1 MKLMWFH
8 LMPYTELPD
17 DFRQKHPSV
26 WVDIHS
32 SLFDPKRAHH
42 MYNDFMDELE
52 YAAEC
57 GFDAICVNEHHSN
70 GYGLM
75 PSPNLIASSLA
86 RRTSDTA
93 ICVMGNSLALYN
105 PPTRVAEE
113 FAMIDC
119 ISGGR
124 LIAGFPV
131 GTPMDTC
138 YAYGQNPS
146 MLRERYLEAHDLV
159 MKAWQEKETFAFNGR
174 FNQQR
179 YVNIWPRPIQ
189 EPHPPVW
196 IPGGGSVETWRWCAE
211 MDYVYCYL
219 SYYGYKAGMATMKG
233 FWDEMAR
240 LGKDRNPYRA
250 GFLQFVGVAESRSEA
265 LERYA
270 EAAEYFYGRCLHVD
284 ARFASP
290 PGYNTEATQRVGL
303 ESQVRMAAEAAMKA
317 SEAKPPP
324 GKDALAGGT
333 TGTTAGSRFNMVAR
347 EMKDIVERGYVIV
360 GSPKD
365 VVEQLE
371 HVAKTLNVGHFMML
385 LQYGNMSKALTK
397 YNTKLFAEQV
407 MPKLRPMF
415 AEWEDRWWP
424 KPLAK
429 SQRAE
434 IPAFRPGA
442 EAAE

>member
-8 LMPYTELPD
+8 LMPYTELPA
-17 DFRQKHPSV
+17 DFRDANPSV

-32 SLFDPKRAHH
+32 SLFDPKRAHL

-52 YAAEC
+52 YAADC

-86 RRTSDTA
+86 RRTTDTA

-138 YAYGQNPS
+138 YAYGTNPS
-146 MLRERYLEAHDLV
+146 QLRQRYMEAHDLV
-159 MKAWQEKETFAFNGR
+159 VRAWTEKDTFAFNGR

-179 YVNIWPRPIQ
+179 YVNIWPRPVQ
-189 EPHPPVW
+189 DPHPPIWV
-196 IPGGGSVETWRWCAE
+196 PGGGSVETWRWCAE
-211 MDYVYCYL
+211 MNYVYCYL
-219 SYYGYKAGMATMKG
+219 SYYGYKAGRATMDG
-233 FWDEMAR
+233 FWAEMDR
-240 LGKDRNPYRA
+240 LGKDRNPYQA
-250 GFLQFVGVAESRSEA
+250 GFLQFIGVGESRQHA
-265 LERYA
+265 YDLYA

-284 ARFASP
+284 PKWSTPPGYTSEGSQRAGIESQVKKAADSTVRGKSTGERFAS
-290 PGYNTEATQRVGL
+290 
-303 ESQVRMAAEAAMKA
+303 
-317 SEAKPPP
+317 
-324 GKDALAGGT
+324 
-333 TGTTAGSRFNMVAR
+333 VAR
-347 EMKDIVERGYVIV
+347 DMDGIVNNGYVII
-360 GSPKD
+360 GSPD
-365 VVEQLE
+365 EVAEQLRE
-371 HVAKTLNVGHFMML
+371 VATNLNVGHLMLL
-385 LQYGNMSKALTK
+385 LQYGNMSKDLCR

-407 MPKLRPMF
+407 MPKLKDLH
-415 AEWEDRWWP
+415 AGWTDHWWP
-424 KPLAK
+424 KPMA
-429 SQRAE
+429 SEQRAD
-434 IPAFRPGA
+434 IPAFMPKL
-442 EAAE
+442 AAE

>member
-1 MKLMWFH
+1 MKFMWFH
-8 LMPYTELPD
+8 LMPYTELPE
-17 DFRQKHPSV
+17 DFRDAHPSV

-52 YAAEC
+52 FAAQC

-86 RRTSDTA
+86 RRTTDTA

-146 MLRERYLEAHDLV
+146 QLRERYHEAHDLI
-159 MKAWQEKETFAFNGR
+159 MRAWTEVDTFAFNGR

-189 EPHPPVW
+189 RPHPPIW
-196 IPGGGSVETWRWCAE
+196 IPGGGSIETWQWCAE
-211 MDYVYCYL
+211 RDYVYSYL
-219 SYYGYKAGMATMKG
+219 SYYGHKVGQATMDG
-233 FWDEMAR
+233 FWKEMSR
-240 LGKDRNPYRA
+240 LDKDRNPYRA
-250 GFLQFVGVAESRSEA
+250 GFAQTVAVAESREQA
-265 LERYA
+265 MELYT
-270 EAAEYFYGRCLHVD
+270 EAAEYFFGRCLHID
-284 ARFASP
+284 PRFVAP
-290 PGYNTEATQRVGL
+290 PGYTTEATTRVGL
-303 ESQVRMAAEAAMKA
+303 QSQVAKAAAYSDKFKLLPTKMPDLVEN
-317 SEAKPPP
+317 
-324 GKDALAGGT
+324 GY
-333 TGTTAGSRFNMVAR
+333 
-347 EMKDIVERGYVIV
+347 IVL
-360 GSPKD
+360 GSPDD
-365 VVEQLE
+365 VIQQIEEL
-371 HVAKTLNVGHFMML
+371 ANNLNVGNLML
-385 LQYGNMSKALTK
+385 LLQFGNMGKDLTK
-397 YNTKLFAEQV
+397 YNTKLFAERV
-407 MPKLRPMF
+407 MPKLRDKF
-415 AEWEDRWWP
+415 GEWEHRWWP
-424 KPLAK
+424 QPMETA
-429 SQRAE
+429 QRAE
-434 IPAFRPGA
+434 LSAYEPRQ
-442 EAAE
+442 AAE

>member
-17 DFRQKHPSV
+17 DFRDKNPSV

-32 SLFDPKRAHH
+32 SLFDPKRAHL

-52 YAAEC
+52 YAAQC

-86 RRTSDTA
+86 RRTTDTA

-146 MLRERYLEAHDLV
+146 QLRQRYLEAHDLV
-159 MKAWQEKETFAFNGR
+159 VRAWKEPDTFAFNGR

-179 YVNIWPRPIQ
+179 YVNIWPRPVQ
-189 EPHPPVW
+189 RPHPPIWV
-196 IPGGGSVETWRWCAE
+196 PGGGSVETWRWCAE

-219 SYYGYKAGMATMKG
+219 SYYGYKAGRATMDG
-233 FWDEMAR
+233 FWNEMSR
-240 LGKDRNPYRA
+240 LGKDRNPYQA
-250 GFLQFVGVAESRSEA
+250 GFLQFVGVGESRQHA
-265 LERYA
+265 FDLYA

-284 ARFASP
+284 ARWAVP
-290 PGYNTEATQRVGL
+290 PGYTSEGSQRAGI
-303 ESQVRMAAEAAMKA
+303 ESQIKQAADANVRGKSTGERFA
-317 SEAKPPP
+317 S
-324 GKDALAGGT
+324 
-333 TGTTAGSRFNMVAR
+333 VAR
-347 EMKDIVERGYVIV
+347 EMDAIVDKGYVVV
-360 GSPKD
+360 GSPD
-365 VVEQLE
+365 EVVEQLRE
-371 HVAKTLNVGHFMML
+371 VAVNLNVGHLML
-385 LQYGNMSKALTK
+385 LLQFGNMSKQLAK

-407 MPKLRPMF
+407 MPKMKGLF
-415 AEWEDRWWP
+415 SEWNDRWWP
-424 KPLAK
+424 QPMATA
-429 SQRAE
+429 QRAE
-434 IPAFRPGA
+434 IPAFTPSL
-442 EAAE
+442 AAE

>member
-1 MKLMWFH
+1 MKFMWFH
-8 LMPYTELPD
+8 LMPYTELPE
-17 DFRQKHPSV
+17 DFRDAHPSV

-52 YAAEC
+52 FAAQC

-86 RRTSDTA
+86 RRTTDTA

-146 MLRERYLEAHDLV
+146 QLRERYHEAHDLI
-159 MKAWQEKETFAFNGR
+159 MRAWTEADTFAFNGR

-189 EPHPPVW
+189 RPHPPIW
-196 IPGGGSVETWRWCAE
+196 IPGGGSIETWQWCAE
-211 MDYVYCYL
+211 RDYVYSYL
-219 SYYGYKAGMATMKG
+219 SYYGHKVGQATMDG
-233 FWDEMAR
+233 FWKEMSR

-250 GFLQFVGVAESRSEA
+250 GFAQTVAVAETREQA
-265 LERYA
+265 MDMYT
-270 EAAEYFYGRCLHVD
+270 EAAEYFFGRCLHID
-284 ARFASP
+284 QRFVAP
-290 PGYNTEATQRVGL
+290 PGYTTEATTRVGL
-303 ESQVRMAAEAAMKA
+303 QSQVAKAAAYSDKFKLLPTKMPDLVEN
-317 SEAKPPP
+317 
-324 GKDALAGGT
+324 GY
-333 TGTTAGSRFNMVAR
+333 
-347 EMKDIVERGYVIV
+347 IVL
-360 GSPKD
+360 GSPDD
-365 VVEQLE
+365 VIQQIEEL
-371 HVAKTLNVGHFMML
+371 ANNLNVGNLML
-385 LQYGNMSKALTK
+385 LLHFGNMGKDLTK

-407 MPKLRPMF
+407 MPRLRDKF
-415 AEWEDRWWP
+415 GEWEHRWWP
-424 KPLAK
+424 RPMDTA
-429 SQRAE
+429 QRAE
-434 IPAFRPGA
+434 LSAYEPRQ
-442 EAAE
+442 AAE